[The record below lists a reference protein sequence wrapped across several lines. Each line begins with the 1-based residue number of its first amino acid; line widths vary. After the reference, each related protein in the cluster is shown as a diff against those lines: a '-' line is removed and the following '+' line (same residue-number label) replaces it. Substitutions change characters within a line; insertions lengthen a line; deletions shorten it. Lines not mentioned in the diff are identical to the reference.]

1 MATFWRLRP
10 TNIGN
15 LSIRNHF
22 LLYRGSVGIGSL
34 WPRPIYLSTTTSSL
48 GARLAACGRY
58 EFMATPDTSRS
69 EGEPAAPS
77 QWFHRHET
85 IIPFAL
91 VLFAIVFNLYRL
103 YPEVASSVLGGND
116 MVMHLLLA
124 DAVVEAITQGRNY
137 TDPWQGT
144 MGMGFPLAH

>member
-1 MATFWRLRP
+1 MT
-10 TNIGN
+10 
-15 LSIRNHF
+15 
-22 LLYRGSVGIGSL
+22 
-34 WPRPIYLSTTTSSL
+34 
-48 GARLAACGRY
+48 
-58 EFMATPDTSRS
+58 TPDTSCS

-91 VLFAIVFNLYRL
+91 VLFAIAFNLYRL

-124 DAVVEAITQGRNY
+124 DRMVEAITQGLNF

-144 MGMGFPLAH
+144 MGIGFPLAH

>member
-1 MATFWRLRP
+1 MT
-10 TNIGN
+10 
-15 LSIRNHF
+15 
-22 LLYRGSVGIGSL
+22 
-34 WPRPIYLSTTTSSL
+34 
-48 GARLAACGRY
+48 
-58 EFMATPDTSRS
+58 TPDTSRS
-69 EGEPAAPS
+69 EVEPASPS

-85 IIPFAL
+85 IIPFPL

-124 DAVVEAITQGRNY
+124 DAVVEPITQGRNF

>member
-1 MATFWRLRP
+1 MT
-10 TNIGN
+10 
-15 LSIRNHF
+15 
-22 LLYRGSVGIGSL
+22 
-34 WPRPIYLSTTTSSL
+34 
-48 GARLAACGRY
+48 
-58 EFMATPDTSRS
+58 TPDTSCS

-91 VLFAIVFNLYRL
+91 VQFAIAFNLYRL

-124 DAVVEAITQGRNY
+124 DAVVEAITQGLNF

>member
-1 MATFWRLRP
+1 MT
-10 TNIGN
+10 
-15 LSIRNHF
+15 
-22 LLYRGSVGIGSL
+22 
-34 WPRPIYLSTTTSSL
+34 
-48 GARLAACGRY
+48 
-58 EFMATPDTSRS
+58 TPDISRS
-69 EGEPAAPS
+69 EGELAAPS

-91 VLFAIVFNLYRL
+91 VLFAIAFNLYRL
-103 YPEVASSVLGGND
+103 YPEVESSVLGGND

-124 DAVVEAITQGRNY
+124 DAVMEAITRGRNF

>member
-1 MATFWRLRP
+1 MT
-10 TNIGN
+10 
-15 LSIRNHF
+15 
-22 LLYRGSVGIGSL
+22 
-34 WPRPIYLSTTTSSL
+34 
-48 GARLAACGRY
+48 
-58 EFMATPDTSRS
+58 TPDTSRS
-69 EGEPAAPS
+69 EVEPASPS

-91 VLFAIVFNLYRL
+91 VLFAIAFNLYRL

-124 DAVVEAITQGRNY
+124 DAVVEAITQGRNF

-144 MGMGFPLAH
+144 MGMSFPLAH

>member
-1 MATFWRLRP
+1 MT
-10 TNIGN
+10 
-15 LSIRNHF
+15 
-22 LLYRGSVGIGSL
+22 
-34 WPRPIYLSTTTSSL
+34 
-48 GARLAACGRY
+48 
-58 EFMATPDTSRS
+58 TPDTSRN

-91 VLFAIVFNLYRL
+91 VLFAIVFNLNRL
-103 YPEVASSVLGGND
+103 YSEVASSVLGGND
-116 MVMHLLLA
+116 MVMHLPLA
-124 DAVVEAITQGRNY
+124 DAVVEAITQGRNF

>member
-1 MATFWRLRP
+1 M
-10 TNIGN
+10 
-15 LSIRNHF
+15 
-22 LLYRGSVGIGSL
+22 
-34 WPRPIYLSTTTSSL
+34 TTP
-48 GARLAACGRY
+48 AI
-58 EFMATPDTSRS
+58 SRS

-77 QWFHRHET
+77 QWFLRHET
-85 IIPFAL
+85 NIPSDL

-124 DAVVEAITQGRNY
+124 DAVVEAITQGRNF

>member
-1 MATFWRLRP
+1 MT
-10 TNIGN
+10 
-15 LSIRNHF
+15 
-22 LLYRGSVGIGSL
+22 
-34 WPRPIYLSTTTSSL
+34 
-48 GARLAACGRY
+48 
-58 EFMATPDTSRS
+58 TPDTSCS

-77 QWFHRHET
+77 PWFHRHET

-124 DAVVEAITQGRNY
+124 DAVVEAITQGLNF